1 MYMWAGGID
10 LCYLTYKY
18 YSLLEE
24 FEDIKGVRPKIQ
36 WPGDLMGDQMYH
48 FIHLTLM
55 LFSTPTVADVIDYLE
70 YISNISENNKLLCN
84 Y

>member
-1 MYMWAGGID
+1 MQKKPSNFGP
-10 LCYLTYKY
+10 
-18 YSLLEE
+18 
-24 FEDIKGVRPKIQ
+24 RPKIP

-55 LFSTPTVADVIDYLE
+55 LFSTPTVGDVIDYLE